1 MTTGV
6 LLNDRGIIEVTVA
19 ESGKFLH
26 SLVTNDVL
34 SLYEDQARFAA
45 LLSPQ
50 GKILA
55 DFFIFLSRNGSY
67 FIDCPRSR
75 LDELFKRLTVYK
87 LRAPIALRDRSAEL
101 AVYACLDPT
110 VTQELDVLAQ
120 APDPRAIFGH
130 RLIASSQ
137 PMKTTSNSRPNYE
150 ARRIALCLP
159 AGDLDFS
166 YNDAFPHEANM
177 DWLNGL
183 DFNKGCYV
191 GQEVVSRMKHR
202 GSTRKRILRYQSQ
215 GPAVEAGATILAGS
229 TVIGVTGSSANDN
242 GLAMIRLD
250 RLAEA
255 QEKGQNCI
263 AGAAILT
270 FDPLK
275 D

>member
-1 MTTGV
+1 
-6 LLNDRGIIEVTVA
+6 
-19 ESGKFLH
+19 
-26 SLVTNDVL
+26 
-34 SLYEDQARFAA
+34 
-45 LLSPQ
+45 
-50 GKILA
+50 
-55 DFFIFLSRNGSY
+55 
-67 FIDCPRSR
+67 
-75 LDELFKRLTVYK
+75 
-87 LRAPIALRDRSAEL
+87 
-101 AVYACLDPT
+101 

-255 QEKGQNCI
+255 QEKGQDCI
-263 AGAAILT
+263 ASAAILT

>member
-6 LLNDRGIIEVTVA
+6 LLNDRGIIEVTGA

-101 AVYACLDPT
+101 AVYA
-110 VTQELDVLAQ
+110 
-120 APDPRAIFGH
+120 
-130 RLIASSQ
+130 
-137 PMKTTSNSRPNYE
+137 
-150 ARRIALCLP
+150 
-159 AGDLDFS
+159 
-166 YNDAFPHEANM
+166 
-177 DWLNGL
+177 
-183 DFNKGCYV
+183 
-191 GQEVVSRMKHR
+191 
-202 GSTRKRILRYQSQ
+202 
-215 GPAVEAGATILAGS
+215 
-229 TVIGVTGSSANDN
+229 
-242 GLAMIRLD
+242 
-250 RLAEA
+250 
-255 QEKGQNCI
+255 
-263 AGAAILT
+263 
-270 FDPLK
+270 
-275 D
+275 

>member
-6 LLNDRGIIEVTVA
+6 LLNDRGVIEVTGA

-34 SLYEDQARFAA
+34 SLHEDQARFAA

-50 GKILA
+50 GKILS
-55 DFFIFLSRNGSY
+55 DFFIFLSRDGSY
-67 FIDCPRSR
+67 FIDCPHSR
-75 LDELFKRLTVYK
+75 LNELFKRLTIYK

-101 AVYACLDPT
+101 AVYAFLDPT
-110 VTQELDVLAQ
+110 ASQKIDSLVQ
-120 APDPRAIFGH
+120 APDPRAVFGH

-137 PMKTTSNSRPNYE
+137 LIETTPSSKANYE
-150 ARRIALCLP
+150 ARRIDLCLP
-159 AGDLDFS
+159 AGDLDFT

-183 DFNKGCYV
+183 DFKKGCYV

-202 GSTRKRILRYQSQ
+202 GSTRKRILRYQSR
-215 GPAVEAGATILAGS
+215 GPAAEAGAPILAGS
-229 TVIGVTGSSANDN
+229 TVIGVTGSSANDT

-255 QEKGQNCI
+255 QENGENCV
-263 AGAAILT
+263 AGAVIVT
-270 FDPLK
+270 FDPVK
-275 D
+275 G